1 MAKGAVVYLEAAV
14 LLLELLADRNG
25 VRIQV
30 EGVQATLGGQ
40 PRENSAR
47 MPAAPEGAVHIDAVG
62 LRQDH
67 DPQRFLAHG
76 GRVRAG
82 GLQAAALS
90 CGGGG
95 QRHRRVRHV
104 HSPPAVRPRARVLGA
119 GHAHLCIYL
128 YIYIHIYT

>member
-1 MAKGAVVYLEAAV
+1 MLGPYCMLTQTPALEHLRHVAKGAVVYLEAAV

-47 MPAAPEGAVHIDAVG
+47 MPAAPKGAVHIDTVR

-82 GLQAAALS
+82 GLQAAISL
-90 CGGGG
+90 
-95 QRHRRVRHV
+95 QQ
-104 HSPPAVRPRARVLGA
+104 
-119 GHAHLCIYL
+119 I
-128 YIYIHIYT
+128 